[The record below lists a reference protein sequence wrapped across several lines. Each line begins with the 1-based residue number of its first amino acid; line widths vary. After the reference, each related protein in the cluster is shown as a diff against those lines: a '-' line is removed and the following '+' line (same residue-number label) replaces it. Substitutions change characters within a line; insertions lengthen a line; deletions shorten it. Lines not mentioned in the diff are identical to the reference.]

1 MKKIQPTY
9 SAYTREDMDALFGT
23 RPATSTAQS
32 ISCPDGYAAYT
43 IEAGDTLRSIA
54 ETRGIT
60 LTELLFYNPS
70 LNPYGYKKGDV
81 ICVPADIN
89 DTAPAQPDTGDL
101 STPPLPDDNA
111 ADDEPA
117 QPGVGPDGLP
127 MPTLPSTPVIPF
139 APPTP
144 IAPNCPNGTLYTV
157 QAGDTLRRIA
167 QRFDVTLIELLA
179 ANPGQTNARLVIG
192 QQLCIPRC
200 NCIAE
205 CDEVSTAVRVTSTD
219 FADYLVQY
227 NISYAALSAAN
238 PGVDL
243 TALVQGQRLCIPPA
257 GSRGNCAN
265 GAAAQELGAD
275 TTAAAL
281 AQQLGISLQS
291 LMMANPTFTPTDFL
305 KGRLV
310 CIPVRT

>member
-1 MKKIQPTY
+1 MTKIQPTY

-81 ICVPADIN
+81 ICVPADIK
-89 DTAPAQPDTGDL
+89 DTAPALPDTGDL
-101 STPPLPDDNA
+101 STPPLPDDTA

-310 CIPVRT
+310 CVPVRA